1 MLQLSIMSTF
11 ADQSAEILSG
21 NQDVKQQ
28 SAISRKYKADFEMFL
43 LHPYVDAHTKDRDC
57 CDCGE
62 QLVLKG
68 VRYECRKCNEVLLC
82 ENCAQNYANR
92 GQQVSVGEKIDL
104 SRVVRVRAGV
114 KQFEYS
120 LSEEERALLA
130 PTDENQRYIKQLV
143 RQLGL
148 REDFCQGCLD
158 VTPDTVQKHWVS
170 YHTSFVSGLRISAE
184 AGCATCSIAYRGLL
198 AAAPGAWTGTEAVSW
213 HIQKEQIKV
222 LDMSRGCWYFI
233 RANPGNPKPWKTL
246 NYAPLQTASL
256 GSEESFAVMRSWI
269 KACETA
275 HSHGQCTRN
284 GDAPLP
290 RRVVY
295 IQRSNDS
302 GNRSP
307 ILSLQEPPVG
317 TTGRYI
323 ALSHCWGTEPVLK
336 TTHTNFSQLCSRID
350 FSDLPLTFRD
360 AVRCAQALEIA
371 YLWIDSLC
379 IIQDD
384 LRDWDVESAKM
395 ASIYHDAYLVIAA
408 GASASDHGGLFYER
422 PDLIRGKALES
433 KDGSGVFDL
442 IVQEEVPHAVGLF
455 PSAMVGSPITSRAWC
470 MQELILARRSI
481 SFFKEELVW
490 ECHSCLDCEC
500 GRITTSSH
508 KSRTTDTG
516 NYDMTA
522 LGFKY
527 DNPLFGDSFNTVY
540 KWKPYTFF
548 ASIEAIFNEWRHLT
562 VPAYSARTL
571 SKPKDRLP
579 AAAGIASLIARRYRQ
594 EYLAGI
600 WRRDLK
606 CGLLWSVPPSQQLAP
621 APEDYIAP
629 SFSWASVN
637 RAVVYRCPLPGMY
650 EKKTV
655 DVPDT
660 YDRVRL
666 YGKRSNHWNWE
677 LAYGFIECHL
687 AEACVEPAGVN
698 PLGCVKVGSY
708 IRVYGQSM
716 RFTLHLNGG
725 QYSLSH
731 LQKARQEAL
740 GGSLVFHPD
749 CALKEVCISDPPED
763 RTFLQGV
770 KEHLTGTFKVIKP
783 WKSVNRS
790 KTALD
795 PGKLDDFQVDVDA
808 LILADVR
815 QVYGEWFSNCCAFI
829 VLGSSQSDRDSDS
842 YERLGLGTWR
852 FEDEEIGG
860 KWKQNTQ
867 YRHFKI
873 I

>member
-1 MLQLSIMSTF
+1 M
-11 ADQSAEILSG
+11 LSG

-28 SAISRKYKADFEMFL
+28 KAVGRKYKADFKMFF
-43 LHPYVDAHTKDRDC
+43 LHSYVDAHTKDRDC
-57 CDCGE
+57 CDCEE

-68 VRYECRKCNEVLLC
+68 VRYECRHCNEVSLC
-82 ENCAQNYANR
+82 EKCAKNYAEQ
-92 GQQVSVGEKIDL
+92 GDQDSVGQKIDL
-104 SRVVRVRAGV
+104 SHVVRVRAWL

-130 PTDENQRYIKQLV
+130 PTEENQRYIKQLV

-148 REDFCQGCLD
+148 REDFCPGCLD
-158 VTPDTVQKHWVS
+158 VTPDTVQNHWVS
-170 YHTSFVSGLRISAE
+170 YHTIFVSGLRTSAE
-184 AGCATCSIAYRGLL
+184 AGCTTCSIAYRGLL
-198 AAAPGAWTGTEAVSW
+198 AAAPGPWTGTEAVGW

-222 LDMSRGCWYFI
+222 IDKSRECWYLI
-233 RANPGNPKPWKTL
+233 RANPGNPKPWGTL
-246 NYAPLQTASL
+246 NYAPSQTASL
-256 GSEESFAVMRSWI
+256 ESEESYAVMRSWI
-269 KACETA
+269 KACETN
-275 HSHGQCTRN
+275 HSHEQCTRN
-284 GDAPLP
+284 GDTPLP

-295 IQRSNDS
+295 IHRNNDT
-302 GNRSP
+302 GDRSP
-307 ILSLQEPPVG
+307 MLSLQEPPDG
-317 TTGRYI
+317 TNGKYI
-323 ALSHCWGTEPVLK
+323 ALSHCWGKEPVLR
-336 TTHTNFSQLCSRID
+336 TTQANFSQLCSRID
-350 FSDLPLTFRD
+350 FSDLPLTFRH
-360 AVRCAQALEIA
+360 AVRCTQALGIA

-379 IIQDD
+379 IIQDN

-395 ASIYHDAYLVIAA
+395 TSIYHDAYLVIAA
-408 GASASDHGGLFYER
+408 GASTSDHGGLFYQR

-442 IVQEEVPHAVGLF
+442 IVQGEVPHAVGLF

-508 KSRTTDTG
+508 KSRRTDTG

-522 LGFKY
+522 IGFKN
-527 DNPLFGDSFNTVY
+527 DNPLFGDSFSIVN

-562 VPAYSARTL
+562 VPAYSARKL

-579 AAAGIASLIARRYRQ
+579 AAAGIASLIATRYRQ

-606 CGLLWSVPPSQQLAP
+606 CGLLWSGPPSQQLAP

-637 RAVVYRCPLPGMY
+637 REVVYRCPLPGMY

-660 YDRVRL
+660 YDRARL
-666 YGKRSNHWNWE
+666 YAKGSDPREWIS
-677 LAYGFIECHL
+677 AYGFIECHL
-687 AEACVEPAGVN
+687 AEANVEPAGAN

-708 IRVYGQSM
+708 IRVYGQAM
-716 RFTLHLNGG
+716 RFTLHLHDG

-731 LQKARQEAL
+731 VQKAGQESL

-749 CALKEVCISDPPED
+749 CALKEVSLSEPTED
-763 RTFLQGV
+763 RTFLQAV
-770 KEHLTGTFKVIKP
+770 KENLTGTVKVVKR

-790 KTALD
+790 KTALN
-795 PGKLDDFQVDVDA
+795 PGKSDDFQAEVDA

-815 QVYGEWFSNCCAFI
+815 QVFGEWFSNCCAFI
-829 VLGSSQSDRDSDS
+829 VLGSSQSDRNS

-852 FEDEEIGG
+852 FGDEEIGG

-867 YRHFKI
+867 YCHFKI